1 MKRSITERTT
11 LWVMAFILLIVIEA
25 GLFGNGNVIFFFFG
39 AIAMYFGLQRRS
51 KWLVITGGAFIVI
64 ALLSLW
70 SLRLLIFGILLY
82 LVVRLWKGTPAE
94 EIMRPLKETTRET
107 PNGIWKDRLFSS
119 QSTPFT
125 SYEWQDVHVQGIV
138 GDFYIDVTDT
148 VLPKRTSFISIRQ
161 SFGRVKIELP
171 YDLPVRIHCS
181 ALFGECRLFDLT
193 PKRLLNESVHMKDG
207 YDRSIGT
214 EAELIISLS
223 VRFGDVEVIRK

>member
-1 MKRSITERTT
+1 MKRSKTERIT
-11 LWVMAFILLIVIEA
+11 LWVLALALLVFVEA
-25 GLFGNGNVIFFFFG
+25 GLFGNGNVIFFFLG
-39 AIAMYFGLQRRS
+39 AITLYFGFQYRE
-51 KWLVITGGAFIVI
+51 KWTVATGVVLIVI

-70 SLRLLIFGILLY
+70 SLRLVVFGMLLY
-82 LVVRLWKGTPAE
+82 LVVRLWKGTSAD
-94 EIMRPLKETTRET
+94 EIMRPLKEVKRET

-125 SYEWQDVHVQGIV
+125 SYEWQDVHVSGIL

-148 VLPKRTSFISIRQ
+148 VLPKETSFISIRQ
-161 SFGRVKIELP
+161 TFGRVRIELP

-193 PKRLLNESVHMKDG
+193 PKRLMNESIHMKDG
-207 YDRSIGT
+207 YHREIDM
-214 EAELIISLS
+214 EADLIISIS

>member
-1 MKRSITERTT
+1 MKRSKTERMT
-11 LWVMAFILLIVIEA
+11 LWIMAFALIVFVEA
-25 GLFGNGNVIFFFFG
+25 GLFGNGNVIFFFLG
-39 AIAMYFGLQRRS
+39 AIALYFGLQRRS
-51 KWLVITGGAFIVI
+51 KWLVITGGIFIVI

-70 SLRLLIFGILLY
+70 SLRLLIFGLLLY

-107 PNGIWKDRLFSS
+107 QNGIWKDRLFSS

-125 SYEWQDVHVQGIV
+125 SYEWQDIHVQGIV

-148 VLPKRTSFISIRQ
+148 VLPKQTSLISIRQ
-161 SFGRVKIELP
+161 GFGRVKIELP

-193 PKRLLNESVHMKDG
+193 PKRLLNESIHMKDG
-207 YDRSIGT
+207 YDRSIGE

>member
-1 MKRSITERTT
+1 MKRNKTERIT
-11 LWVMAFILLIVIEA
+11 LWVTAFLLLVFVEA
-25 GLFGNGNVIFFFFG
+25 FLFGNGNVIFFFLG
-39 AIAMYFGLQRRS
+39 AIALYFGFQKRS
-51 KWLVITGGAFIVI
+51 KWIVIAGLALIVI

-70 SLRLLIFGILLY
+70 SLRLLIFSLLIY
-82 LVVRLWKGTPAE
+82 LVIRIWKGTPAE
-94 EIMRPLKETTRET
+94 EIMRPLKEVKRET

-125 SYEWQDVHVQGIV
+125 SYEWQDVHVQGLV

-148 VLPKRTSFISIRQ
+148 VLPRQTSFISIRQ
-161 SFGRVKIELP
+161 GFGRVRIELP

-193 PKRLLNESVHMKDG
+193 PKRLVNESIHMKDG
-207 YDRSIGT
+207 YDRSIGN
-214 EAELIISLS
+214 EAELIISVA